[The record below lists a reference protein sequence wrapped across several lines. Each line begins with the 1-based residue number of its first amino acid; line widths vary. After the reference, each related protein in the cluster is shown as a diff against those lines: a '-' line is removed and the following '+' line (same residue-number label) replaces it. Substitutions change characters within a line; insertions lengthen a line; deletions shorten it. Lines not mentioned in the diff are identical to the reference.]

1 MKRKN
6 LLFSAIAM
14 GIGIFSSIAQT
25 ARVQVIHNSADAAA
39 QTVDVWLDN
48 TLLIDDF
55 QFRTATPFVN
65 APAGSQITIGIAPS
79 NSTNASQAIAT
90 FPVTLTPNET
100 YVVVANGI
108 VSPSGYSPATPFNL
122 HIYAMGREAAAN
134 PSNTDVLVFH
144 GATDA
149 PVVDVVGVGAGT
161 LVNDL
166 AYAQFSNG
174 YLALPTADYNVQI
187 RNQAGTD
194 VVAEYLAP
202 LQTLNLDGEALVV
215 VASGFL
221 NPANNSNGPAFGLYV
236 APVTG
241 GNLIALPSSPI
252 TTARVQVIHNSADAA
267 AQIVDVWLNNT
278 LLIDNFAFRTSTPF
292 VDAPA
297 GTQITI
303 GIAPSNSTS
312 AAQSIAT
319 FPVTLTGNEK
329 YVVVANGIVSPSGYS
344 PATPFNLHIYA
355 MGREAAANPSNT
367 DVLVFHGATDAP
379 VVDVVGVGAGTLVND
394 LAYAQFS
401 NGYLA
406 LPTADYNVQIRNQA
420 GTDVVAEYLAPL
432 QTLNLDGEALVVVAS
447 GFLNPAN
454 NSNGPAFGL
463 YVAPVTGGNLIA
475 LPSSPITTARVQV
488 IHNSADAA
496 AQTVDVWLNNTLLI
510 DNFAF
515 RTATPFVDAPAGT
528 QFTIGI
534 APPNSTSAAQSIA
547 TFPVTL
553 NGNGKYIVV
562 ANGIVSNSGY
572 SPNKPF
578 NLYVY
583 PTAREVANSNSTTDV
598 LVFHGATDAPTVDVV
613 ATGNGLL
620 VDDLSYTEFAGYLSL
635 PTNNYE
641 LLLTDSA
648 GATPIA
654 KFGAPLSALNLQ
666 GAAVTVLASGFVNP
680 SANSNGPAFG
690 LYAATAAGGALV
702 ALPVLPTPSGLN
714 ENNSI
719 LNVNLYPNPVNNI
732 INFVTDKDLINAQL
746 NILDLS
752 GRTVKQY
759 TFNTTASAV
768 NTIDASELTK
778 GVYFMQ
784 LNNNGEI
791 NTFRFI
797 KK

>member
-515 RTATPFVDAPAGT
+515 RTASPFVDAPAGT

-534 APPNSTSAAQSIA
+534 APSNSTSAAQSIA

-666 GAAVTVLASGFVNP
+666 GAAITVLASGFVNP

-714 ENNSI
+714 ENNSM

-768 NTIDASELTK
+768 NTIDASELTN

>member
-1 MKRKN
+1 
-6 LLFSAIAM
+6 
-14 GIGIFSSIAQT
+14 
-25 ARVQVIHNSADAAA
+25 
-39 QTVDVWLDN
+39 
-48 TLLIDDF
+48 
-55 QFRTATPFVN
+55 
-65 APAGSQITIGIAPS
+65 
-79 NSTNASQAIAT
+79 
-90 FPVTLTPNET
+90 
-100 YVVVANGI
+100 
-108 VSPSGYSPATPFNL
+108 
-122 HIYAMGREAAAN
+122 
-134 PSNTDVLVFH
+134 
-144 GATDA
+144 
-149 PVVDVVGVGAGT
+149 
-161 LVNDL
+161 
-166 AYAQFSNG
+166 
-174 YLALPTADYNVQI
+174 
-187 RNQAGTD
+187 
-194 VVAEYLAP
+194 
-202 LQTLNLDGEALVV
+202 
-215 VASGFL
+215 
-221 NPANNSNGPAFGLYV
+221 
-236 APVTG
+236 
-241 GNLIALPSSPI
+241 
-252 TTARVQVIHNSADAA
+252 
-267 AQIVDVWLNNT
+267 
-278 LLIDNFAFRTSTPF
+278 
-292 VDAPA
+292 
-297 GTQITI
+297 
-303 GIAPSNSTS
+303 
-312 AAQSIAT
+312 
-319 FPVTLTGNEK
+319 
-329 YVVVANGIVSPSGYS
+329 
-344 PATPFNLHIYA
+344 
-355 MGREAAANPSNT
+355 
-367 DVLVFHGATDAP
+367 
-379 VVDVVGVGAGTLVND
+379 
-394 LAYAQFS
+394 
-401 NGYLA
+401 
-406 LPTADYNVQIRNQA
+406 
-420 GTDVVAEYLAPL
+420 
-432 QTLNLDGEALVVVAS
+432 
-447 GFLNPAN
+447 
-454 NSNGPAFGL
+454 
-463 YVAPVTGGNLIA
+463 
-475 LPSSPITTARVQV
+475 
-488 IHNSADAA
+488 
-496 AQTVDVWLNNTLLI
+496 VWLNNTLLI

-515 RTATPFVDAPAGT
+515 RTASPFVDAPAGT

-534 APPNSTSAAQSIA
+534 APSNSTSAAQSIA

-598 LVFHGATDAPTVDVV
+598 LVFHGATDAPTVDIV

-666 GAAVTVLASGFVNP
+666 GAAITVLASGFVNP

-714 ENNSI
+714 ENNSM

-768 NTIDASELTK
+768 NTIDASELTN

>member
-1 MKRKN
+1 MRRKN
-6 LLFSAIAM
+6 VLLTTLAM
-14 GIGIFSSIAQT
+14 GLGILSSIAQT

-48 TLLIDDF
+48 TLLIDNF
-55 QFRTATPFVN
+55 AFRTASPFID
-65 APAGSQITIGIAPS
+65 APAGAQFTIGIAPA
-79 NSTNASQAIAT
+79 NSISSSQAIAT
-90 FPVTLTPNET
+90 FPVTLAANET

-108 VSPSGYSPATPFNL
+108 VSPTGYSPATPFNL
-122 HIYAMGREAAAN
+122 HIYPLGREAASN
-134 PSNTDVLVFH
+134 TSNTDLLVFH

-149 PVVDVVGVGAGT
+149 PTVDVVGVGAGT
-161 LVNDL
+161 LVDNL

-174 YLALPTADYNVQI
+174 YLELPTADYNVQI

-202 LQTLNLDGEALVV
+202 LQSLNLG
-215 VASGFL
+215 
-221 NPANNSNGPAFGLYV
+221 
-236 APVTG
+236 
-241 GNLIALPSSPI
+241 
-252 TTARVQVIHNSADAA
+252 
-267 AQIVDVWLNNT
+267 
-278 LLIDNFAFRTSTPF
+278 
-292 VDAPA
+292 
-297 GTQITI
+297 
-303 GIAPSNSTS
+303 
-312 AAQSIAT
+312 
-319 FPVTLTGNEK
+319 
-329 YVVVANGIVSPSGYS
+329 
-344 PATPFNLHIYA
+344 
-355 MGREAAANPSNT
+355 
-367 DVLVFHGATDAP
+367 
-379 VVDVVGVGAGTLVND
+379 
-394 LAYAQFS
+394 
-401 NGYLA
+401 
-406 LPTADYNVQIRNQA
+406 
-420 GTDVVAEYLAPL
+420 
-432 QTLNLDGEALVVVAS
+432 GEALVVVAS

-496 AQTVDVWLNNTLLI
+496 AQTVDVWLNNTLLL

-515 RTATPFVDAPAGT
+515 RTASPFIDAPAGT

-534 APPNSTSAAQSIA
+534 APANSNSSSQAIATFPVTLNGNEKYVVVANGIVSASGYSPATPFNLHIYNMGKETASNPSNTDVLVFHGSTDAPVVDVVGVGAGTLVDNLAYAQFSNGYLELPTADYNVQIRNQAGTDVVAEYLAPLQTLNLGGEALVVVASGFLNPANNSNGSAFGLYVAPVTGGSLIALPSSPITTARVQVIHNSADAAAQTVDVWLNNTLLLDNFAFRTASPFIDAPAGSQFTIGIAPANSTSSSQAIA

-562 ANGIVSNSGY
+562 ANGIVSSSGY

-578 NLYVY
+578 SLYVY
-583 PTAREVANSNSTTDV
+583 PNAREVANSSSTTDV

-666 GAAVTVLASGFVNP
+666 GAAITVLASGFVNT

-714 ENNSI
+714 ENTSI
-719 LNVNLYPNPVNNI
+719 LNVNLYPNPVNTI
-732 INFVTDKDLINAQL
+732 INFTADKDLINAQL
-746 NILDLS
+746 NIMDLS

-759 TFNTTASAV
+759 TVNSSASV
-768 NTIDASELTK
+768 INTIDASELNT
-778 GVYFMQ
+778 GVYLLQ
-784 LNNNGEI
+784 LNNNGEV